1 MQIKFSVIWMH
12 YAVGIY
18 RKSSIYQTDKFQ
30 FSQLNINSEIGE
42 IRSLFIL

>member
-30 FSQLNINSEIGE
+30 FDEVAT
-42 IRSLFIL
+42 